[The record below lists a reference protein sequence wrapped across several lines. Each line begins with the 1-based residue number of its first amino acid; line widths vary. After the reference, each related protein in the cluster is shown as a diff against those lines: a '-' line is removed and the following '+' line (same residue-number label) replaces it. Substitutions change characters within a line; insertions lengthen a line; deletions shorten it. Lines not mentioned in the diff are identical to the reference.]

1 MTLHIA
7 RTHARTLIPH
17 VLALMA
23 DGRLHPEA
31 VTTTVASLD
40 NAPSNLHDHPTG
52 DSAKDNLT
60 V

>member
-1 MTLHIA
+1 
-7 RTHARTLIPH
+7 
-17 VLALMA
+17 MA

-40 NAPSNLHDHPTG
+40 DAPSNLHDHPAG
-52 DSAKDNLT
+52 DSTKTILT

>member
-7 RTHARTLIPH
+7 APMLARPIPH

-31 VTTTVASLD
+31 ITTTVASLD
-40 NAPSNLHDHPTG
+40 NAPSNLMTTPPATPP
-52 DSAKDNLT
+52 KTILT